1 MLPYSVQRVH
11 IGFHG
16 FEWLQI
22 KATAVCQILRGP
34 TENVHLFARADNVRY
49 DIDNDVIDFGQQVSM
64 LNIRKCKMLYLLNTF
79 EWNIF
84 F

>member
-11 IGFHG
+11 VGFHG

-34 TENVHLFARADNVRY
+34 TENVHIFARADNVRY
-49 DIDNDVIDFGQQVSM
+49 DIDNDVIDFGQQVSH
-64 LNIRKCKMLYLLNTF
+64 T
-79 EWNIF
+79 
-84 F
+84 

>member
-1 MLPYSVQRVH
+1 MQIIPNEGTVLPYSVQRVH

-64 LNIRKCKMLYLLNTF
+64 LNIRKCKM
-79 EWNIF
+79 
-84 F
+84 